1 MSSELRYKESIVNN
15 EWEQWKLTDARIVAG
30 KLLIEPGG
38 SVQYIKAPTA
48 EEEKAIP
55 QKFKVVITYE
65 TGLSPLYSNA
75 EYMFEIHMPPNKNNN
90 VNGDGVYKSITTPV
104 HPNTTNVSGTLFNKC
119 VTYVDA
125 KGGTT
130 EYFKIVYR
138 NNSKSEITI
147 NSISVHPSYAVDDNT
162 LAEIEQHIPSTLHYT
177 NSDRLYITT
186 DGNLVTMDIGTV
198 MNTNLQVH
206 FMANGVVTDDC
217 DIQLEFLVDKEHLP
231 YSPID
236 YTLPAGRFLIGI
248 PINIMQVESGNN
260 KLEINLKISNGSAE
274 IQPFKV
280 QCTVDGKGMLSK
292 SSSSAP
298 SIDEVLLIPTWDI
311 SQVGEIAHTFVEHSE
326 IIPSPVGAMI
336 SIPFINIDEI
346 GYVEDIID
354 IEQTRVAEDVWF
366 GPTWDNGY
374 DPCTHEKFT
383 YNEDIIKKHSGK
395 LQFKQMDSNTLTL
408 EHTHTW
414 LGGDVYS
421 ITLDN
426 SETSKYERLRINPR
440 KRGVKIHDIRLN
452 TDNFTEIDGY
462 NMGDTIGIITE
473 HNEKCTTNLQSDNE
487 TFTYVTVE
495 VDENNF
501 NEIKELQ

>member
-65 TGLSPLYSNA
+65 TELSPLYSNA

-90 VNGDGVYKSITTPV
+90 ANGDGVYKSITTPV

-119 VTYVDA
+119 ITYVDA

-354 IEQTRVAEDVWF
+354 
-366 GPTWDNGY
+366 
-374 DPCTHEKFT
+374 
-383 YNEDIIKKHSGK
+383 
-395 LQFKQMDSNTLTL
+395 
-408 EHTHTW
+408 
-414 LGGDVYS
+414 LG
-421 ITLDN
+421 
-426 SETSKYERLRINPR
+426 
-440 KRGVKIHDIRLN
+440 
-452 TDNFTEIDGY
+452 
-462 NMGDTIGIITE
+462 
-473 HNEKCTTNLQSDNE
+473 
-487 TFTYVTVE
+487 
-495 VDENNF
+495 
-501 NEIKELQ
+501 